1 MSDVYEN
8 AMRQALGMDPLTAND
23 VDVEYADVGNQKPI
37 PVFSDKQQKQ
47 ERLWDIMNRASALV
61 DRFPNP
67 VAQRELVPAYTAASK
82 NYVESLADP
91 DLPGN
96 RAAARYETQDAQ
108 AGVDATAIARA
119 INNRQQL
126 GRKR

>member
-23 VDVEYADVGNQKPI
+23 VDVEYADVGNEKPVR
-37 PVFSDKQQKQ
+37 VFSDKEQKQ
-47 ERLWDIMNRASALV
+47 ERLWNIMNSANALV

-67 VAQRELVPAYTAASK
+67 ASQRELVPASLAASK

-96 RAAARYETQDAQ
+96 RAAARYGVQDTQ
-108 AGVDATAIARA
+108 AGIDANAIARA
-119 INNRQQL
+119 INNRQQV